1 MKFKKVMI
9 GILALSM
16 LTSTAGFAFANDSKT
31 IEPIKAIEEKQEIMP
46 ISEVVKKSQFGT
58 FTGEVKETRDFNDS
72 DESQF
77 ISLENEDGEIA
88 NVILKGDTYVIND
101 SKIEEGSTITAFYD
115 VDKPMIMIYPPQYT
129 AEVITVKNEETE
141 NVNIKVDLFDENL
154 LSADNSLKL
163 NVSDDTEIIFKDGSD
178 FEGKLENR
186 KLAVVYD
193 ISTRSIP
200 AQTTPIKIIV
210 LSEQIEKDNTE
221 DAKKEDNENINDV
234 SSMDIVV
241 NNEKIESENAFYNE
255 EGTVMVPLRAIS
267 ESLGFDVTWDNT
279 TQGVKIGKATFI
291 NIGEDNYIYMKTA
304 PIQLGTAPEL
314 VEGVTYVP
322 LSFFKEVLK
331 MNNAYVFENQIVV
344 DNNEVME

>member
-31 IEPIKAIEEKQEIMP
+31 IEPIKMIEEKQEIMP
-46 ISEVVKKSQFGT
+46 ISEVIKTSQFAT
-58 FTGEVKETRDFNDS
+58 FTGEVKEIKDFNDS

-88 NVILKGDTYVIND
+88 NVILKSDTYVIND

-129 AEVITVKNEETE
+129 AEVITVENEETE

-163 NVSDDTEIIFKDGSD
+163 NVSDDTEVIFKDGSD
-178 FEGKLENR
+178 FEGELENR

-200 AQTTPIKIIV
+200 AQTTPIEIIV
-210 LSEQIEKDNTE
+210 LSEEIE
-221 DAKKEDNENINDV
+221 KEDNENINDV

-241 NNEKIESENAFYNE
+241 NNEKIESENAFSNE

-279 TQGVKIGKATFI
+279 AQGVKIGKATFL
-291 NIGEDNYIYMKTA
+291 NIGKDNYTYMKTA

-331 MNNAYVFENQIVV
+331 MNNAYVFENQIVI
-344 DNNEVME
+344 NHNIIME